1 MNDAAFEFAAHEVA
15 IYKNFIRK
23 ILPDCLIFH
32 HTEDNRAFKRGEPVI
47 IEESSPD
54 GSRGVIAVFTPC
66 LSKQDNIAI
75 IPRGVDPSKTYK
87 VYFDNSRSSAIYEGS
102 SLIRDGLKA
111 YIPSSLSSELIL
123 YEDAATAEN

>member
-1 MNDAAFEFAAHEVA
+1 M
-15 IYKNFIRK
+15 
-23 ILPDCLIFH
+23 
-32 HTEDNRAFKRGEPVI
+32 I
-47 IEESSPD
+47 IEEAAPD

-111 YIPSSLSSELIL
+111 YIPSSLSSSFLCW
-123 YEDAATAEN
+123 DAATAEN